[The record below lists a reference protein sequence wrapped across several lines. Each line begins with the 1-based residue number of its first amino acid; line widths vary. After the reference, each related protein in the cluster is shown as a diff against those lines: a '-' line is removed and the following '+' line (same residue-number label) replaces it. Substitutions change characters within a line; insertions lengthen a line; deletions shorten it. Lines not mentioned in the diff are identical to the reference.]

1 MRKHIKPA
9 DLHPKA
15 GDRITLTL
23 TRVVQVPN
31 PAPTASP
38 PRPGKLNYL
47 SKPKKTNSKPT
58 QSAPKTRQRIAHHT
72 YTQGKYLGNG
82 QQITAFVWLDDEP
95 ATIRQPQSNFV

>member
-31 PAPTASP
+31 PAPSANP

-47 SKPKKTNSKPT
+47 SKPKKPLSKPT
-58 QSAPKTRQRIAHHT
+58 QSVPKTRQRIEHHT
-72 YTQGKYLGNG
+72 YSQGKYIGNG
-82 QQITAFVWLDDEP
+82 HKITAFVWLDDQP
-95 ATIRQPQSNFV
+95 ATIRS

>member
-23 TRVVQVPN
+23 TRVVQVTN
-31 PAPTASP
+31 PAPSASP

-47 SKPKKTNSKPT
+47 SKPKKSNPKPT
-58 QSAPKTRQRIAHHT
+58 QSALLTRQRITHHT
-72 YTQGKYLGNG
+72 YSQGRYFGNG
-82 QQITAFVWLDDEP
+82 HNITAFVWLDDEA
-95 ATIRQPQSNFV
+95 ATIKQ